1 VRHGNVDHPLFVCEA
16 GLVSSS
22 AISVPSGWYP
32 DPSGARQWRVWT
44 GTQWSDL
51 TRPYGDAA
59 APSIASDLPLIQALH
74 RLLRYGIA
82 GDFAGIS
89 ILVSVLAHWPGT
101 AHPVSEWFAVAA
113 CNVAV
118 ALLIIGS
125 ACFAFA
131 ARELEGRWTPWAFI
145 PGVNLVVVNVVVT
158 RRLGGQPLRR
168 VGAEAVL
175 MVVFVAQFHAEVWL
189 CVAPVIVAVGQSQWV
204 ATLLDQLLISS
215 SAPSSVTS

>member
-1 VRHGNVDHPLFVCEA
+1 
-16 GLVSSS
+16 VSSS
-22 AISVPSGWYP
+22 TALPPTGWYP

-44 GTQWSDL
+44 GTQWSEL
-51 TRPYGDAA
+51 TRPYGDVVP
-59 APSIASDLPLIQALH
+59 APSIVSDLALIHALH

-82 GDFAGIS
+82 GDFAGIA

-101 AHPVSEWFAVAA
+101 AHPVTEWFGVAA

-118 ALLIIGS
+118 ALILIGS

-131 ARELEGRWTPWAFI
+131 ARELMGHWTPWAFI
-145 PGVNLVVVNVVVT
+145 PGVNLFAVNAVVT

-175 MVVFVAQFHAEVWL
+175 MTLFVARFHDDVWL
-189 CVAPVIVAVGQSQWV
+189 CIAPAIVAVGQSQWI
-204 ATLLDQLLISS
+204 ATFIDQLLVSS
-215 SAPSSVTS
+215 SPSPPVTS

>member
-1 VRHGNVDHPLFVCEA
+1 M
-16 GLVSSS
+16 SSS
-22 AISVPSGWYP
+22 SVDVPSGWYP

-44 GTQWSDL
+44 GTQWSEL
-51 TRPYGDAA
+51 TRPYGEVANP
-59 APSIASDLPLIQALH
+59 PSIVADLSLIQALH
-74 RLLRYGIA
+74 RLVRYGIA
-82 GDFAGIS
+82 GNFAGIS

-131 ARELEGRWTPWAFI
+131 ARELEGHWTPWALI
-145 PGVNLVVVNVVVT
+145 PGVNLFAVNAVIT
-158 RRLGGQPLRR
+158 KRLGGQPLRR

-175 MVVFVAQFHAEVWL
+175 MVLFVAQFHAEPWL
-189 CVAPVIVAVGQSQWV
+189 GVAPVLVAVGQSQWT
-204 ATLLDQLLISS
+204 ATLIEHLLISS
-215 SAPSSVTS
+215 SSTVAS

>member
-1 VRHGNVDHPLFVCEA
+1 
-16 GLVSSS
+16 VSLSS
-22 AISVPSGWYP
+22 APVPSGWYP

-44 GTQWSDL
+44 GTQWSEL
-51 TRPYGDAA
+51 TRPYGEL
-59 APSIASDLPLIQALH
+59 APARSIVSDLSLIQALH
-74 RLLRYGIA
+74 RLVRYGIA

-118 ALLIIGS
+118 ALVIIGS

-131 ARELEGRWTPWAFI
+131 ARELEGHWTPWAFI
-145 PGVNLVVVNVVVT
+145 PGVNLFAVNAVVT
-158 RRLGGQPLRR
+158 KRLGGQPLRR

-175 MVVFVAQFHAEVWL
+175 MVLFVAEFHAEAWL
-189 CVAPVIVAVGQSQWV
+189 CVAPVIVAVGQSQWIT
-204 ATLLDQLLISS
+204 TLIDHLLISS
-215 SAPSSVTS
+215 PPSSPVAS

>member
-1 VRHGNVDHPLFVCEA
+1 
-16 GLVSSS
+16 VSLSS
-22 AISVPSGWYP
+22 APVPSGWYP

-44 GTQWSDL
+44 GTQWSEL
-51 TRPYGDAA
+51 TRPYGDIEPAR
-59 APSIASDLPLIQALH
+59 SIVSDLSLIQALH
-74 RLLRYGIA
+74 RLVRYGIA

-118 ALLIIGS
+118 ALVLIGS

-131 ARELEGRWTPWAFI
+131 ARELEGHWTPWAFI
-145 PGVNLVVVNVVVT
+145 PGVNLFAVNAVVT
-158 RRLGGQPLRR
+158 KRLGGQPLRR

-175 MVVFVAQFHAEVWL
+175 MVLFVAEFHAEPWL
-189 CVAPVIVAVGQSQWV
+189 CVAPVIVAVGQSQWIT
-204 ATLLDQLLISS
+204 TLIDHLLISS
-215 SAPSSVTS
+215 SPSTPVAS